1 MKKFIAAIFLGG
13 LFFSSNSPA
22 ADLKQSKF
30 TQVVN
35 DVQVIASDKS
45 IKPAAVSDLFNMPDV
60 LRTGADSRAE
70 LVADDRTITRVG
82 ANTVFSFDQAN
93 RTVNLQQGSLLF
105 HSDKGKG
112 GGTIRTGAATASVLG
127 TTLIV
132 VSTPNGGFKVLML
145 EGNGEILFTAGIR
158 QHLAAGQMTFVL
170 PGGKPGPVLYFR
182 LSEQVSHSLLVEGF
196 DQPLSSMSLINAVI
210 NIQNRLISSGKVV
223 DTGLLVAG
231 EPNPANPSTVPVVY
245 IPDTPTVSSPP
256 SPTDS
261 GLISPSTSTSTGSSL
276 TGAQLALTQDLGINS
291 STLNPNNVFIQ
302 QPGFNITDPNAFLS
316 PNNPFFG
323 FPANNLNVATPTID
337 LSPYANQSS
346 LNYPGFDLVAMNN
359 LAVQNSLTFTGL
371 LPADKLFLYAG
382 NQLSI
387 ASGSAVEADVAD
399 FELGSFAA
407 ITLNNVSLLNNTGN
421 VTINSPSGVTL
432 QNSSSI
438 IARGNITID
447 PVTINA
453 ATSLSPG
460 TGTTIISSTAGSV
473 SANNVLMQDNNIGVN
488 AANGISLT
496 GGSLAAVNTVGIV
509 GGTDVSVGGTTIGA
523 SDPAGTIGI
532 TSTSGSVK
540 VNNNATI
547 MAFNVNVSAGGN
559 ITLDTANVVS
569 GSSIVPPVGSQLN
582 LASTGMTTVN
592 NTDLSTFV
600 KDVIS
605 ADTVVLQN
613 VTFGAGSVVDLHS
626 SLGQLAANP
635 NTSASVVPGDVNFVI
650 GVNYG
655 PTPAQL
661 ALVRTAG
668 AAGIFIH

>member
-145 EGNGEILFTAGIR
+145 EGKGRLNFSTDIR

-261 GLISPSTSTSTGSSL
+261 GLINPSTSTSTGSSL

-302 QPGFNITDPNAFLS
+302 QPGFNIADPNAFLS

-323 FPANNLNVATPTID
+323 FPGK
-337 LSPYANQSS
+337 QS
-346 LNYPGFDLVAMNN
+346 
-359 LAVQNSLTFTGL
+359 QRRH
-371 LPADKLFLYAG
+371 AD
-382 NQLSI
+382 
-387 ASGSAVEADVAD
+387 
-399 FELGSFAA
+399 
-407 ITLNNVSLLNNTGN
+407 
-421 VTINSPSGVTL
+421 
-432 QNSSSI
+432 
-438 IARGNITID
+438 
-447 PVTINA
+447 
-453 ATSLSPG
+453 
-460 TGTTIISSTAGSV
+460 
-473 SANNVLMQDNNIGVN
+473 
-488 AANGISLT
+488 
-496 GGSLAAVNTVGIV
+496 
-509 GGTDVSVGGTTIGA
+509 
-523 SDPAGTIGI
+523 
-532 TSTSGSVK
+532 
-540 VNNNATI
+540 
-547 MAFNVNVSAGGN
+547 
-559 ITLDTANVVS
+559 
-569 GSSIVPPVGSQLN
+569 
-582 LASTGMTTVN
+582 
-592 NTDLSTFV
+592 
-600 KDVIS
+600 
-605 ADTVVLQN
+605 
-613 VTFGAGSVVDLHS
+613 H
-626 SLGQLAANP
+626 
-635 NTSASVVPGDVNFVI
+635 
-650 GVNYG
+650 
-655 PTPAQL
+655 
-661 ALVRTAG
+661 
-668 AAGIFIH
+668 

>member
-132 VSTPNGGFKVLML
+132 VSTPNGGFKVLLL
-145 EGNGEILFTAGIR
+145 EGKGEIKFLNGLR
-158 QHLAAGQMTFVL
+158 QYLAAGQMTFVL

-210 NIQNRLISSGKVV
+210 NIQNKLISSGKVV

-316 PNNPFFG
+316 TKNPFFG
-323 FPANNLNVATPTID
+323 FPGNNLNVATPTID

-399 FELGSFAA
+399 FELGSYAA
-407 ITLNNVSLLNNTGN
+407 MTLNNASVLNNSGNIALHSVSDVNVQNGATVATGATG
-421 VTINSPSGVTL
+421 TINL
-432 QNSSSI
+432 N
-438 IARGNITID
+438 
-447 PVTINA
+447 
-453 ATSLSPG
+453 
-460 TGTTIISSTAGSV
+460 
-473 SANNVLMQDNNIGVN
+473 
-488 AANGISLT
+488 
-496 GGSLAAVNTVGIV
+496 
-509 GGTDVSVGGTTIGA
+509 
-523 SDPAGTIGI
+523 
-532 TSTSGSVK
+532 STSGSVK

-547 MAFNVNVSAGGN
+547 MAFNVNVSAGGD
-559 ITLDTANVVS
+559 ITLDNANIVS
-569 GSSIVPPVGSQLN
+569 GNSIVPPAGSQLN
-582 LASTGMTTVN
+582 LTAGGTATLGGVTATPVP
-592 NTDLSTFV
+592 L
-600 KDVIS
+600 DVSSFLAINIQ
-605 ADTVVLQN
+605 APTIV
-613 VTFGAGSVVDLHS
+613 VVDTIFGRNATLNFHP
-626 SLGQLAANP
+626 ATPVANMMSGP
-635 NTSASVVPGDVNFVI
+635 TAIIPREANFYNDSIGGTPLTLSQITISGGPTSVPGVPNV
-650 GVNYG
+650 Y
-655 PTPAQL
+655 
-661 ALVRTAG
+661 
-668 AAGIFIH
+668 

>member
-132 VSTPNGGFKVLML
+132 VSTHNGGFKVLML
-145 EGNGEILFTAGIR
+145 EGKGEIKFLNGLR
-158 QHLAAGQMTFVL
+158 QYLAAGQMTFVL

-261 GLISPSTSTSTGSSL
+261 GLISPSTSTSTSSTL

-316 PNNPFFG
+316 ANNPFFG

-387 ASGSAVEADVAD
+387 ASGAAVEADVAD
-399 FELGSFAA
+399 FELGSYAA
-407 ITLNNVSLLNNTGN
+407 MTLNNASVLNN
-421 VTINSPSGVTL
+421 S
-432 QNSSSI
+432 
-438 IARGNITID
+438 GNITLHSVSD
-447 PVTINA
+447 VNVQNGATVATGATGTIN
-453 ATSLSPG
+453 LN
-460 TGTTIISSTAGSV
+460 
-473 SANNVLMQDNNIGVN
+473 SA
-488 AANGISLT
+488 
-496 GGSLAAVNTVGIV
+496 
-509 GGTDVSVGGTTIGA
+509 
-523 SDPAGTIGI
+523 
-532 TSTSGSVK
+532 SGSVT

-559 ITLDTANVVS
+559 ITLDNANVIS
-569 GSSIVPPVGSQLN
+569 GNSIVPPAGSQIN
-582 LASTGMTTVN
+582 LAATGMATVN

-605 ADTVVLQN
+605 ADTVILQN
-613 VTFGAGSVVDLHS
+613 VIFGTGSVVDLQS
-626 SLGQLAANP
+626 SSGQLAPNP
-635 NTSASVVPGDVNFVI
+635 NTRANVVPGDVNFVT
-650 GVNYG
+650 GVFYG
-655 PTPAQL
+655 TTPAQL
-661 ALVRTAG
+661 ALTSSSG
-668 AAGIFIH
+668 APGIYIHAPVH

>member
-261 GLISPSTSTSTGSSL
+261 GLINPSTSTSTGSTL

-316 PNNPFFG
+316 TKDPFFG
-323 FPANNLNVATPTID
+323 FPGNNLNVATPTID

-359 LAVQNSLTFTGL
+359 LAIQNSLTFTGL

-399 FELGSFAA
+399 FELGSYAA
-407 ITLNNVSLLNNTGN
+407 MTLNNASVLNN
-421 VTINSPSGVTL
+421 S
-432 QNSSSI
+432 
-438 IARGNITID
+438 GNI
-447 PVTINA
+447 A
-453 ATSLSPG
+453 LH
-460 TGTTIISSTAGSV
+460 SV
-473 SANNVLMQDNNIGVN
+473 SDVNVQ
-488 AANGISLT
+488 NG
-496 GGSLAAVNTVGIV
+496 ATV
-509 GGTDVSVGGTTIGA
+509 
-523 SDPAGTIGI
+523 
-532 TSTSGSVK
+532 
-540 VNNNATI
+540 

-559 ITLDTANVVS
+559 ITLDNANVIS
-569 GSSIVPPVGSQLN
+569 GNSIVPPAGSQIN
-582 LASTGMTTVN
+582 LAATGMATVN

-605 ADTVVLQN
+605 ADTVILQN
-613 VTFGAGSVVDLHS
+613 VIFGTGSVVDLQS
-626 SLGQLAANP
+626 SSGLLAPNP
-635 NTSASVVPGDVNFVI
+635 NTRAAVVPGDVNFVT
-650 GVNYG
+650 GVFYG
-655 PTPAQL
+655 TTPAQL
-661 ALVRTAG
+661 ALTSSSG
-668 AAGIFIH
+668 APGIYIHAPVH